1 MCNLLQSVVVLKV
14 ILVYRD
20 GDQSAQS
27 AQSAQSNGIKLAITR
42 TLFVFAI

>member
-27 AQSAQSNGIKLAITR
+27 AQSNGIKLAITR